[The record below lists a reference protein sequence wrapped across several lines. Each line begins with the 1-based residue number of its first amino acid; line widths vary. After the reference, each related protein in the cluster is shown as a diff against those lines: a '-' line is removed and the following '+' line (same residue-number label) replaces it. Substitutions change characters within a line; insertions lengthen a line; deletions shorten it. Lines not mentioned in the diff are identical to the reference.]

1 MRTLSTL
8 LLLPALLLAACGDD
22 DASVM
27 RFTGIMDATT
37 VRVSAETPGR
47 LLSLH
52 ADEGEPVYRDS
63 VLAVI
68 ETERL
73 GYQIDQNDARLAEL
87 AHQTEAATLRLRA
100 ARIQRDNLLR
110 RYERFRS
117 LLAQDAV
124 TQQTVDDL
132 QTQVDAANAEL
143 AAAEAAL
150 AGSRSKRAQIQAGLS
165 IVRKQ
170 QSDARI
176 TSPIDGR
183 VLLRYAEAGEL
194 LGPGAPVFELAD
206 LRDMWTRIYMS
217 ETQLP
222 ALRLGQQVRLH
233 VDGSDTVFEG
243 TVSWI
248 SDKAEFTPKTIL
260 TEETRTALVY
270 AVKVKVRNRNDILK
284 IGMPVTV
291 SLPRGE

>member
-1 MRTLSTL
+1 MRTLSTF

-37 VRVSAETPGR
+37 IRVSAETPGR

-87 AHQTEAATLRLRA
+87 AYQTESAALRLRA

-124 TQQTVDDL
+124 TQQAVDDL
-132 QTQVDAANAEL
+132 QTQVEAANAEL

-150 AGSRSKRAQIQAGLS
+150 AGTRSKRAQIQAGLS
-165 IVRKQ
+165 IVLKQ
-170 QSDARI
+170 QSDARV

-206 LRDMWTRIYMS
+206 LRDMWTRIYVS

>member
-22 DASVM
+22 DASIM